1 MKIEVRG
8 TEEECQAFLD
18 VLEERAM
25 CSKVKVAINVNIEN
39 PLPEPVTPT
48 LLVLIQGGKSIQA
61 TQCRIEL
68 PKLT

>member
-18 VLEERAM
+18 VLEKRVT
-25 CSKVKVAINVNIEN
+25 CNKVEVAIDVSIEN

-48 LLVLIQGGKSIQA
+48 LLVLIQGGKSIKT
-61 TQCRIEL
+61 TQRRIEL
-68 PKLT
+68 PELT